1 MMLRGLLIQVL
12 KEGEIGFLSA
22 SDIISS
28 ADLQDVASAMD
39 LLVDT
44 MDNDNNG
51 ARDDA
56 GELLQNA
63 WQTAQKRRLLSLSF
77 LVVSSGTHL
86 LFSKFLNFR

>member
-1 MMLRGLLIQVL
+1 MLSRFADSSPQG
-12 KEGEIGFLSA
+12 GRDWFLSA

-44 MDNDNNG
+44 TDNDNNG

-63 WQTAQKRRLLSLSF
+63 WQTAQKRPLLSLSF